1 MKSVDKI
8 KQEEN
13 HYKDF
18 AITSVCWADLESAGF
33 DAKNVDD
40 DTMKELASKMANA
53 YCDMVFWIDLEILAE
68 DLEIKKYWIQKLL
81 FLSESGINT
90 R

>member
-40 DTMKELASKMANA
+40 DTMKELASKMAIGG
-53 YCDMVFWIDLEILAE
+53 V
-68 DLEIKKYWIQKLL
+68 IKKIDDKGVAEVEITRVERIHISKLTL
-81 FLSESGINT
+81 DDPIP
-90 R
+90 